1 MAAGV
6 TLDRLEK
13 MLGGPLPLVRI
24 LPNTPA
30 SIGKGVAQ
38 VCFRGVNEE
47 EKEGFLQLLAPSG
60 LLEEMDEELMTA
72 ANCVSG
78 CGPAFAAMFLEALA
92 DGGVACGL
100 PRDMAMRAAAQ
111 MMIGTG
117 SLYLEEGAHPGAM
130 KDAVC
135 SPGGVT
141 IQGVRVMEE
150 QGFRSAAA
158 DAVIAAFNRTK
169 TLGK

>member
-1 MAAGV
+1 M
-6 TLDRLEK
+6 
-13 MLGGPLPLVRI
+13 
-24 LPNTPA
+24 
-30 SIGKGVAQ
+30 
-38 VCFRGVNEE
+38 
-47 EKEGFLQLLAPSG
+47 
-60 LLEEMDEELMTA
+60 
-72 ANCVSG
+72 
-78 CGPAFAAMFLEALA
+78 
-92 DGGVACGL
+92 
-100 PRDMAMRAAAQ
+100 
-111 MMIGTG
+111 
-117 SLYLEEGAHPGAM
+117 YLTQKQHPGAM